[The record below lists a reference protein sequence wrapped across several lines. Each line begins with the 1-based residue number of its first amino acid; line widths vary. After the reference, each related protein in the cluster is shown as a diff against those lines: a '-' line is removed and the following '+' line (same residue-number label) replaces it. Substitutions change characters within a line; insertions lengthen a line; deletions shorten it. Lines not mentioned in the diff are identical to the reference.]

1 MCNSSWLPTLSPS
14 ATHSGPR
21 RSGILR
27 DISWKPARSP
37 TSKQRSTRQSR
48 TAPPRKE
55 SIRSVPRRIGSFP
68 LPMPSRETQPSGVFS
83 SHAGHVALIEHTTP
97 NGPVLSSFDAVWG
110 FATPFVGMDA
120 TALVLDVADLLTDL
134 DFYALTVSG
143 LDPAGPLFDEVQQLG
158 PAGFTDTA
166 DRCVADLG
174 DGFGTWIDRRSPRFR
189 RSLRAAANRA
199 ETTGITIDQHS
210 PELREVDA
218 IFARIL
224 AIEKTS
230 WKTDAGSGLVD
241 TDLGVFT
248 RAMAERFAS
257 SGALRVQFAR
267 LDDDDI
273 GYVIGAR
280 VGNRYRGFQ
289 HSFNQNFPEL
299 SIGKLLQF
307 HTIANLASEGV
318 TAYEHGK
325 GDQTIAT
332 QGRDRV
338 SQNEFAELHNR
349 LNAVSRIDQ
358 KRLGRRVKGAR
369 KIKQTSRRS
378 QVLDEISTKIDRA
391 EKQQAR
397 RIAAIP
403 NLTYPAE
410 LPITQRREQLVRT
423 IRDNQVVVIAGE
435 TGSGKKSTQLPKM
448 CLEAGLGRAG
458 LIGHTQPRRIAARSV
473 GARIAEELGQQIGGA
488 VGYSVR
494 FDNRTNDKTTI
505 KVMTDGILLAELAHD
520 PDLLAY
526 DVIIVDEAHERSLNI
541 DFLLGYLHRLVP
553 RRPDLH
559 VVVTSATIDT
569 AKIAAHFDGA
579 PIIEVSGRN
588 FPVDVRYRPLDSEG
602 EKLEVPAA
610 VRRAISELTRVGPG
624 DILVFSNGE
633 REINEICEAVRRHEP
648 DLEVLPLYARLSS
661 KEQQRVFGES
671 KRRRI
676 VVSTNVA
683 ETSLTVPG
691 VRFVIDVGQARISRF
706 SQRTKVQR
714 LPIEPISQASA
725 NQRSGR
731 CGRLGPG
738 VAIRLYE
745 EDDFEARPEF
755 TEPEIQRTNLA
766 SVILT
771 MANQRL
777 GSPLEF
783 PFIDP
788 PDPRAVTDG
797 VRLLH
802 ELRAVESPMLPE
814 KGNAGRGWL
823 TNTGKALARFPMDPR
838 LGRIVLAGDEQGCL
852 FESIII
858 AASLAVQ
865 DPRERPR
872 EKQKAADDAH
882 AFFVDD
888 RSDILTLLHL
898 WHVASNKRREMN
910 RRQFTKWCRDRFLHA
925 QRMGEWFDTIE
936 QLRAAAEEMGLANS
950 YSSDFDV
957 SLGPGSG
964 DPSNWGDDIHRAVL
978 AGMLSQVGM
987 RIERSHEYLGP
998 RNARFAIQPG
1008 STTFETK
1015 PDWVMA
1021 TTLVETSRLWA
1032 RTVAPIDPA
1041 WLEAPAEHLTSCEV
1055 GDAAWD
1061 PQSGRAMTT
1070 ETVRLHGLPIIADRL
1085 VPVDGHDPVTA
1096 REMFI
1101 HHALIEGDWDHQRHG
1116 FEATN
1121 ASVRR
1126 EARNLAV
1133 RATQRSFDDEY
1144 DRVWTFYDGALP
1156 AHITSGPHF
1165 ESWFGPAAIED
1176 PHLLEMS
1183 VHDLIT
1189 EEEATV
1195 DEAKF
1200 PDEISHQSMRL
1211 ALDYQDAATSVAVDI
1226 PVAAT
1231 SSIDA
1236 MTFLGVV
1243 PGHRREA
1250 IIALLRAL
1258 PKPLRKRLV
1267 PVPETVDRILA
1278 SLADPAS
1285 GPGADAAAFALGL
1298 RQAVERRIGE
1308 PLPFDALDPRSLPQP
1323 LRPHY
1328 RIVNDDGDVLAEGGD
1343 LDVLRSHLQADIEQA
1358 LHDGSEGVSH
1368 PGAVTWEFGTIPKTV
1383 SVGARQGATT
1393 AYPALI
1399 DRIETVGVDL
1409 LPSASAQSAAMWSGA
1424 RRLLRLTVKAPLR
1437 EMNQVLTNARLLSLT
1452 LTAHG
1457 ERKEWFE
1464 DLTLACLGTI
1474 IDDAGIPWDGDDFA
1488 QLQDR
1493 ARRDL
1498 PRLATEWAPVAAD
1511 MIDETAAIRMAIVS
1525 GDHLPQDCV
1534 HDARNHLDR
1543 LVFPGHLNAIGVV
1556 KFHDMVRYL
1565 RGIRERLDK
1574 LPTRILADRTSMHEI
1589 LGVEDFY
1596 DTVARHMAWSKEI
1609 ESVAWSLE
1617 ELRISAFAQQLG
1629 AREKVSAKR
1638 IRRRLD
1644 KIAAT

>member
-1 MCNSSWLPTLSPS
+1 VSKGEQTITMDAFTALHQRLNSV
-14 ATHSGPR
+14 
-21 RSGILR
+21 
-27 DISWKPARSP
+27 
-37 TSKQRSTRQSR
+37 SR
-48 TAPPRKE
+48 T
-55 SIRSVPRRIGSFP
+55 
-68 LPMPSRETQPSGVFS
+68 
-83 SHAGHVALIEHTTP
+83 
-97 NGPVLSSFDAVWG
+97 
-110 FATPFVGMDA
+110 
-120 TALVLDVADLLTDL
+120 
-134 DFYALTVSG
+134 
-143 LDPAGPLFDEVQQLG
+143 
-158 PAGFTDTA
+158 
-166 DRCVADLG
+166 
-174 DGFGTWIDRRSPRFR
+174 
-189 RSLRAAANRA
+189 
-199 ETTGITIDQHS
+199 
-210 PELREVDA
+210 
-218 IFARIL
+218 
-224 AIEKTS
+224 
-230 WKTDAGSGLVD
+230 
-241 TDLGVFT
+241 
-248 RAMAERFAS
+248 
-257 SGALRVQFAR
+257 
-267 LDDDDI
+267 
-273 GYVIGAR
+273 
-280 VGNRYRGFQ
+280 
-289 HSFNQNFPEL
+289 
-299 SIGKLLQF
+299 
-307 HTIANLASEGV
+307 
-318 TAYEHGK
+318 
-325 GDQTIAT
+325 
-332 QGRDRV
+332 
-338 SQNEFAELHNR
+338 
-349 LNAVSRIDQ
+349 DQ

-369 KIKQTSRRS
+369 KIKQADKRAK
-378 QVLDEISTKIDRA
+378 VLHELDTKIDKA
-391 EKQQAR
+391 EKQLAR
-397 RIAAIP
+397 RVAAIP
-403 NLTYPAE
+403 ARTYPPD
-410 LPITQRREQLVRT
+410 LPISQRRDELVKT

-435 TGSGKKSTQLPKM
+435 TGSGKSTQLPKM
-448 CLEAGLGRAG
+448 CADAGLGRRG

-473 GARIAEELGQQIGGA
+473 GARIADELGQQIGGA

-541 DFLLGYLHRLVP
+541 DFLLGYLHRLLP

-569 AKIAAHFDGA
+569 AKIAAHFDDA
-579 PIIEVSGRN
+579 PIVEVSGRN
-588 FPVDVRYRPLDSEG
+588 FPVDIRYRPLDADG
-602 EKLEVPAA
+602 EKLEPPAA
-610 VRRAISELTRVGPG
+610 VRRAISELMREGPG
-624 DILVFSNGE
+624 DILVFSSGE

-691 VRFVIDVGQARISRF
+691 VRYVIDVGEARISRF

-714 LPIEPISQASA
+714 LPIEPVSQASA

-745 EDDFEARPEF
+745 EDDFDARPEF

-788 PDPRAVTDG
+788 PDPRAVADG

-802 ELRAVESPMLPE
+802 ELRAVESPTLPE
-814 KGNAGRGWL
+814 TGNAGRWL
-823 TNTGKALARFPMDPR
+823 TPTGKALARFPMDPR

-852 FESIII
+852 FEAIII

-872 EKQKAADDAH
+872 DKQKAADDAH
-882 AFFVDD
+882 GFFIDD

-898 WHVASNKRREMN
+898 WHAAGKQRRDLN
-910 RRQFTKWCRDRFLHA
+910 RRQFSRWCRERFLHA

-936 QLRAAAEEMGLANS
+936 QLRTAAEEMGLPNS

-957 SLGPGSG
+957 SLGPGSN
-964 DPSNWGDDIHRAVL
+964 DPENWGDDIHRAVL
-978 AGMLSQVGM
+978 TAMLSQVGM

-1008 STTFETK
+1008 STTFETR
-1015 PDWVMA
+1015 PDWIMA
-1021 TTLVETSRLWA
+1021 ATLVETSRLWA

-1041 WLEAPAEHLTSCEV
+1041 WLEEPADHLTSIEV
-1055 GDAAWD
+1055 ADAVWD

-1085 VPVDGHDPVTA
+1085 VPADRHDPVTA

-1101 HHALIEGDWDHQRHG
+1101 HHALIQGDWEHQRHG

-1121 ASVRR
+1121 ASVRH

-1144 DRVWTFYDGALP
+1144 DRVWSFYDAALP
-1156 AHITSGPHF
+1156 AHVTSGPHF
-1165 ESWFGPAAIED
+1165 ASWFGPAAIED

-1183 VHDLIT
+1183 VSDLISA
-1189 EEEATV
+1189 EEATV
-1195 DEAKF
+1195 DEARF
-1200 PDEISHQSMRL
+1200 PDEISHGSVRL

-1226 PVAAT
+1226 PVTAA
-1231 SSIDA
+1231 SGIEA

-1250 IIALLRAL
+1250 IIALVRAL

-1267 PVPETVDRILA
+1267 PVPETVDAILA
-1278 SLADPAS
+1278 ELPDPAGS
-1285 GPGADAAAFALGL
+1285 TDPDTAEFALGL
-1298 RQAVERRIGE
+1298 RQALERRIGE
-1308 PLPFDALDPRSLPQP
+1308 PLAFDALDPRSLPQP

-1328 RIVNDDGDVLAEGGD
+1328 RIVNDDGEVLAEGAD
-1343 LDVLRSHLQADIEQA
+1343 LDVLRGQLQADIAQA
-1358 LHDGSEGVSH
+1358 LHDGSEGVTH
-1368 PGAVTWEFGTIPKTV
+1368 PGAVTWEFGSIPKTV

-1393 AYPALI
+1393 AYPALV
-1399 DRIETVGVDL
+1399 DRHDSVGVDL
-1409 LPSASAQSAAMWSGA
+1409 LPSPAAQSAAMWSGA

-1474 IDDAGIPWDGDDFA
+1474 IDDAGVPWTGDDFA
-1488 QLQDR
+1488 QLQQQ

-1498 PRLATEWAPVAAD
+1498 PRLAAEWAPVAAE
-1511 MIDETAAIRMAIVS
+1511 MIDETAAIRMAIVA
-1525 GDHLPQDCV
+1525 GENLPQDCV
-1534 HDARNHLDR
+1534 ADARNHLDR
-1543 LVFPGHLNAIGVV
+1543 LVFPGHLNAIGLG

-1574 LPTRILADRTSMHEI
+1574 LPTRVLADRNSMHEI

-1596 DTVARHMAWSKEI
+1596 DTVARHMSWSKEI
-1609 ESVAWSLE
+1609 EAVAWSLE

-1629 AREKVSAKR
+1629 AREKVSVKR
-1638 IRRRLD
+1638 IRKRLD

>member
-1 MCNSSWLPTLSPS
+1 MTWACTCHTKRVTPT
-14 ATHSGPR
+14 A
-21 RSGILR
+21 
-27 DISWKPARSP
+27 W
-37 TSKQRSTRQSR
+37 SR
-48 TAPPRKE
+48 
-55 SIRSVPRRIGSFP
+55 P
-68 LPMPSRETQPSGVFS
+68 LPPSSRNGAELQRNSPLVGETSLYP
-83 SHAGHVALIEHTTP
+83 VAVNT
-97 NGPVLSSFDAVWG
+97 
-110 FATPFVGMDA
+110 
-120 TALVLDVADLLTDL
+120 
-134 DFYALTVSG
+134 
-143 LDPAGPLFDEVQQLG
+143 
-158 PAGFTDTA
+158 
-166 DRCVADLG
+166 
-174 DGFGTWIDRRSPRFR
+174 
-189 RSLRAAANRA
+189 
-199 ETTGITIDQHS
+199 
-210 PELREVDA
+210 
-218 IFARIL
+218 
-224 AIEKTS
+224 
-230 WKTDAGSGLVD
+230 
-241 TDLGVFT
+241 
-248 RAMAERFAS
+248 
-257 SGALRVQFAR
+257 
-267 LDDDDI
+267 
-273 GYVIGAR
+273 
-280 VGNRYRGFQ
+280 
-289 HSFNQNFPEL
+289 
-299 SIGKLLQF
+299 
-307 HTIANLASEGV
+307 
-318 TAYEHGK
+318 
-325 GDQTIAT
+325 GDQTVEKQGSGRPRRPKKKIADGQAFT
-332 QGRDRV
+332 T
-338 SQNEFAELHNR
+338 LHKR
-349 LNAVSRIDQ
+349 LNSVSRLDQ

-369 KIKQTSRRS
+369 KIKQADR
-378 QVLDEISTKIDRA
+378 QAKVLAELETKIDKA
-391 EKQQAR
+391 EKQLAR

-403 NLTYPAE
+403 ACTYPPE
-410 LPITQRREQLVRT
+410 LPITQRRDELLET

-435 TGSGKKSTQLPKM
+435 TGSGKSTQLPKI
-448 CLEAGLGRAG
+448 CLDAGLGRKG

-473 GARIAEELGQQIGGA
+473 GARIADELDQQIGGA

-541 DFLLGYLHRLVP
+541 DFLLGYLHRLLP

-569 AKIAAHFDGA
+569 AKIAAHFDDA

-588 FPVDVRYRPLDSEG
+588 FPVDIRYRPRDAEG

-610 VRRAISELTRVGPG
+610 VRRSISELTREGPG
-624 DILVFSNGE
+624 DILVFSSGE

-691 VRFVIDVGQARISRF
+691 VRYVIDVGEARISRF

-714 LPIEPISQASA
+714 LPIEPVSQASA

-745 EDDFEARPEF
+745 EEDFDARPEF

-802 ELRAVESPMLPE
+802 ELRAVRSPVVPE
-814 KGNAGRGWL
+814 AGNAGRDWL
-823 TNTGKALARFPMDPR
+823 TDTGRSIARLPMDPR
-838 LGRIVLAGDEQGCL
+838 LGRIVLAGDDQGCL
-852 FESIII
+852 FEAIII

-872 EKQKAADDAH
+872 EKQKAADEAH

-898 WHVASNKRREMN
+898 WHAASTKRRDMN
-910 RRQFTKWCRDRFLHA
+910 RRQFTRWCRDRFLHA

-936 QLRAAAEEMGLANS
+936 QLRSAAEEMGLPNS

-957 SLGPGSG
+957 SLGPGS
-964 DPSNWGDDIHRAVL
+964 
-978 AGMLSQVGM
+978 GMLSQVGM

-1015 PDWVMA
+1015 PDWIMA
-1021 TTLVETSRLWA
+1021 ATLVETSRLWA
-1032 RTVAPIDPA
+1032 RTVAPIDPE
-1041 WLEAPAEHLTSCEV
+1041 WIEAPADHLTSIEV

-1061 PQSGRAMTT
+1061 PRTGRAMTT

-1085 VPVDGHDPVTA
+1085 VPADRHDPVTA

-1144 DRVWTFYDGALP
+1144 DRVWTFYDNALP
-1156 AHITSGPHF
+1156 AHVTSGPHF
-1165 ESWFGPAAIED
+1165 ESWFGPASVED

-1189 EEEATV
+1189 EEESTV

-1200 PDEISHQSMRL
+1200 PDEISHGSVRL
-1211 ALDYQDAATSVAVDI
+1211 ALDYQDVSTSVAVDI
-1226 PVAAT
+1226 PVTAA
-1231 SSIDA
+1231 SSIEA

-1250 IIALLRAL
+1250 IIALVRAL

-1278 SLADPAS
+1278 ELPDPAA
-1285 GPGADAAAFALGL
+1285 GADADTASFALGL
-1298 RQAVERRIGE
+1298 RQALERRIGE
-1308 PLPFDALDPRSLPQP
+1308 SLPFDALDPRTLPQP

-1328 RIVNDDGDVLAEGGD
+1328 RIVNDAGDVLAQGAD
-1343 LDVLRSHLQADIEQA
+1343 LDVLRGHLQADIEQA
-1358 LHDGSEGVSH
+1358 LHDGSEGVTH
-1368 PGAVTWEFGTIPKTV
+1368 TGAETWEFGTIPKTV

-1393 AYPALI
+1393 AYPALV
-1399 DRIETVGVDL
+1399 DRIDTVGVDL
-1409 LPSASAQSAAMWSGA
+1409 LPSASAQSAAMWSGT

-1474 IDDAGIPWDGDDFA
+1474 IDDAGIPWDGDEFA
-1488 QLQDR
+1488 QLQNK

-1498 PRLATEWAPVAAD
+1498 PRLAAEWAPVAAD

-1525 GDHLPQDCV
+1525 GDQLPQDCV
-1534 HDARNHLDR
+1534 NDARNHLDR
-1543 LVFPGHLNAIGVV
+1543 LIFPGHLNAIGVN

-1574 LPTRILADRTSMHEI
+1574 LPTRVLADRTSMHEI
-1589 LGVEDFY
+1589 LQVEDFY
-1596 DTVARHMAWSKEI
+1596 DTVVQHMSWSKEI
-1609 ESVAWSLE
+1609 EAVAWSLE

-1629 AREKVSAKR
+1629 AREKVSVKR
-1638 IRRRLD
+1638 IRKRLD
-1644 KIAAT
+1644 QIAAA